1 MRRFGTHIHGGM
13 MALGH
18 YMIMIE
24 LECTFVLDN
33 GVLCDG
39 LEVHGKHLV

>member
-18 YMIMIE
+18 YVMIDF
-24 LECTFVLDN
+24 ECTFVLYD
-33 GVLCDG
+33 GVICDG
-39 LEVHGKHLV
+39 IEVHGKHLV